1 VSGGSERKRRGKE
14 RSGRKERDNFVSE
27 LSYASAQSEDSD
39 RSPSHGQVTVTLTN
53 LRLTV
58 SEDIKETGVRTKMV
72 HGRARAPPRQTWRVA
87 VNEGR

>member
-1 VSGGSERKRRGKE
+1 MVVSGGSERKRRGKE

-39 RSPSHGQVTVTLTN
+39 RSPSHGQVTVTVTN

-58 SEDIKETGVRTKMV
+58 SEDIKETGVRNIP
-72 HGRARAPPRQTWRVA
+72 GRAEPKQPDGDLSAATP
-87 VNEGR
+87 